1 MNGIDISSVQAGLD
15 LSKIPFDFAIVKATQ
30 GTNYTNPYC
39 VGHVDQAASL
49 GKLVGV
55 YHYIGGGNAKG
66 EAQFFVDSIRNWVG
80 KHVIAVDWE
89 QYQNSA
95 WGDQSYLETV
105 VSEVIRL
112 TGVHPLIYGQQSVY
126 NTIAAVGRKYDC
138 GLWVA
143 QYADMNPTGYQDSPW
158 NEGAYACAVRQ
169 YSSVGR
175 LPGYGSNL
183 NLDKFYGNA
192 DQWNAYAHNAGGN
205 TPPPAPAPPAPPVNN
220 ANTGTTYVVQRGDT
234 LWGIAQKY
242 GTTYQHLADING
254 IREPDKINAGQ
265 VIHIDTAPLP
275 DNRTNATYVV
285 QPGDNLTVIA
295 KKFGTTVNDLA
306 AINGISHDRLD
317 YIQAGQ
323 TLKVPGQQSR
333 TYVVKPGDTLSQI
346 AARFGMDYH
355 HLADINNIKDPD
367 KIQSGWILHY

>member
-1 MNGIDISSVQAGLD
+1 MNGIDISSAQAGLD

-30 GTNYTNPYC
+30 GTNYTNPCC

-89 QYQNSA
+89 QYQNSS
-95 WGDQSYLETV
+95 WGDQSYLETI

-126 NTIAAVGRKYDC
+126 GTIAAVGKKYDC

-143 QYADMNPTGYQDSPW
+143 QYADMNATGYQDSPW

-183 NLDKFYGNA
+183 DLDKFYGNA
-192 DQWNAYAHNAGGN
+192 DQWNAYAHNTGGN
-205 TPPPAPAPPAPPVNN
+205 TPPPAPPAPSAPP

-242 GTTYQHLADING
+242 GTTYQHLADINN
-254 IREPDKINAGQ
+254 IREPDKINFGQ
-265 VIHIDTAPLP
+265 IIHIDTAPLP
-275 DNRTNATYVV
+275 NNGANATYVV

-295 KKFGTTVNDLA
+295 QKFGTTVNDLA
-306 AINGISHDRLD
+306 AINGIPHDRLD

-323 TLKVPGQQSR
+323 TLKVPGQSSR

-346 AARFGMDYH
+346 AERFGMDYH
-355 HLADINNIKDPD
+355 HLADINSIKDPD
-367 KIQSGWILHY
+367 KIQAGWILHY

>member
-1 MNGIDISSVQAGLD
+1 MNGIDISSAQAGLD
-15 LSKIPFDFAIVKATQ
+15 LSKIPFDFVIVKATQ

-126 NTIAAVGRKYDC
+126 DTIAAVGRKYDC

-158 NEGAYACAVRQ
+158 NEGAYVCAVRQ

-183 NLDKFYGNA
+183 DLDKFYGNA

-295 KKFGTTVNDLA
+295 QKFGTTVNDLA
-306 AINGISHDRLD
+306 AINGIPHDRLD

-355 HLADINNIKDPD
+355 HLADINGIKEPD
-367 KIQSGWILHY
+367 KIQAGWILHY

>member
-1 MNGIDISSVQAGLD
+1 MNGIDISSAQAGLD
-15 LSKIPFDFAIVKATQ
+15 LSKIPFDFAIIKATQ
-30 GTNYTNPYC
+30 GTNYTNPCC

-112 TGVHPLIYGQQSVY
+112 TSVHPLIYGQQSVY
-126 NTIAAVGRKYDC
+126 DTIAAVGKKYDC

-183 NLDKFYGNA
+183 DLDKFYGNA
-192 DQWNAYAHNAGGN
+192 DQWNAYAHNTNGN
-205 TPPPAPAPPAPPVNN
+205 TPPPAPAPPAPPANN

-265 VIHIDTAPLP
+265 IIHVDTALSSG
-275 DNRTNATYVV
+275 NGAGTAYVV

-295 KKFGTTVNDLA
+295 QKFGTTVNDLA
-306 AINGISHDRLD
+306 AMNGIPHDRLD
-317 YIQAGQ
+317 YIQAGK
-323 TLKVPGQQSR
+323 TLQVPGQSNR

-346 AARFGMDYH
+346 AERLGMDYH
-355 HLADINNIKDPD
+355 HLADINGIKDPD
-367 KIQSGWILHY
+367 NIKSGWILHY